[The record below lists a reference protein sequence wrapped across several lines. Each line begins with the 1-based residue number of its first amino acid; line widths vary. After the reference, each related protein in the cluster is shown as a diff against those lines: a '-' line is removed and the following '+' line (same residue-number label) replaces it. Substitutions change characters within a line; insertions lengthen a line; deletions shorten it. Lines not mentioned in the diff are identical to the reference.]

1 MGNHPSLRAVVKSFP
16 ITINGLLSF
25 SASLVCAVFLH
36 IGPVVLMYKEDPH
49 FHIEPVGYIILASL
63 CLVHTTVLS
72 LPGKIGSMIGLL
84 SLVIAAFFTLMNMV
98 HIRLFKGPLAF
109 IALASTVHS
118 NVEETTEFFE
128 SYGLRIWT
136 DTTVFLVCIAACLW
150 AYLATRPVKRWV
162 MAWVPLLL
170 TSALM
175 VPLASRFWQNPKQS
189 LWVVHEYAYIDR
201 FLTCVLRY
209 KQIFD
214 GKANAQTFLEKR
226 HAIRQNLR
234 VMNRSHNQTP
244 NPLATDEPFSTVA
257 TGNIKRSQESPSNSR
272 PQSPSKDTNL
282 RVPLVVIVIGESTSR
297 GHMGVYGYKHQTT
310 PRMHALKDHMV
321 FFSDAISPVANTI
334 PAVLGALCAESFDPK
349 TWHCESPNL
358 MEVAH
363 SAGYK
368 TTWISNQSPTGFGEN
383 MISVL
388 GQSADKG
395 VFVNRQVA
403 TGGETAEHVSLDE
416 KVLPAV
422 RERLSEFH
430 QTGQPQMLFIH
441 LMGTHFTYEKRYP
454 HSASHPFRAITW
466 PSDPSAG
473 SHARTI
479 IHHYDN
485 AIRYQDLVL
494 GEIFSALHKSQ
505 ANGLFFYFSDHGEE
519 VFDSDDFFGHS
530 EGRLTPAMRE
540 IPFVVGFSH
549 GLENNYPAMV
559 KTIQDAHQRPFTL
572 AKLTLSVLDILGLEY
587 TGMPLKESVVS
598 PDFVPA
604 PRMTYSGPYEHSF
617 R

>member
-1 MGNHPSLRAVVKSFP
+1 
-16 ITINGLLSF
+16 
-25 SASLVCAVFLH
+25 
-36 IGPVVLMYKEDPH
+36 MYKEDPH

-72 LPGKIGSMIGLL
+72 LPGKIGNIIGLL
-84 SLVIAAFFTLMNMV
+84 SLVIAAFFTLMNTV

-109 IALASTVHS
+109 ISLASTVHS
-118 NVEETTEFFE
+118 NAEETTEFFE
-128 SYGLRIWT
+128 SYGPQIWT

-150 AYLATRPVKRWV
+150 AYLATRPAKGWV
-162 MAWVPLLL
+162 LASIPLLL
-170 TSALM
+170 TSVLM
-175 VPLASRFWQNPKQS
+175 VPLASRFWQSPKQS

-201 FLTCVLRY
+201 FLTCILRY

-214 GKANAQTFLEKR
+214 GKANAQTYLEKR

-244 NPLATDEPFSTVA
+244 NRLATDEPFSTK
-257 TGNIKRSQESPSNSR
+257 TQGNIKRSQESQSNSR
-272 PQSPSKDTNL
+272 PQSSSKDTKL
-282 RVPLVVIVIGESTSR
+282 PVPLVVIVIGESTSR

-310 PRMHALKDHMV
+310 PRMHALREHLV

-334 PAVLGALCAESFDPK
+334 PAVLGALCADSFDPK

-441 LMGTHFTYEKRYP
+441 LMGTHFSYEKRYP
-454 HSASHPFRAITW
+454 HNASHPFRAITW
-466 PSDPSAG
+466 PSDPSTG
-473 SHARTI
+473 SNARTI

-485 AIRYQDLVL
+485 AICYQDMVL
-494 GEIFSALHKSQ
+494 GEIFSALEKSP

-519 VFDSDDFFGHS
+519 VFDSEDFFGHS

-540 IPFVVGFSH
+540 IPFVVGFSR
-549 GLENNYPAMV
+549 GLEQNFPDLV
-559 KTIQDAHQRPFTL
+559 KTIQEAHQKPFTL

-587 TGMPLKESVVS
+587 PGMPRRESVFS
-598 PDFVPA
+598 PDFVPT
-604 PRMTYSGPYEHSF
+604 PRMTYSGPYERSL